1 MNSQINLN
9 YNLKKHFFT
18 LSHIYNGWKKA
29 EDYDDNGVDNLDEA
43 TEQGTPAWQII
54 NFAYHNTISS
64 SITFSISAENLF
76 DAHYKT
82 FGSGLSAS
90 GRNFI
95 VSLTNRF

>member
-9 YNLKKHFFT
+9 YNLKKHLFI
-18 LSHIYNGWKKA
+18 LSHIHNGWKKA

-54 NFAYHNTISS
+54 NIAFHSNINSNT
-64 SITFSISAENLF
+64 TFSISAKNLF

-95 VSLTNRF
+95 LSLTNRF